1 MGKSRKP
8 RPEDTN
14 PPGRPESRRA
24 RLAAQQ
30 AAAAKARKRNRII
43 TLVAVGVVVIMAAI
57 GATLQIRSQP
67 TAAPTQASTAG
78 ADMVVRDNSHR
89 LSQAPDGKVTFVE
102 FLDFECEAC
111 GAAFPLIEE
120 LRATFGDRVTFVA
133 RYFPLEGHFNAQRA
147 ARAVEAAAQQGQFEA
162 MYKKMYETQTQWSEQ
177 QVPKD
182 DLFRQYAQ
190 ELGLDMARWDADY
203 ASDATWARIKAD
215 IDDGTA
221 LGVTGTPTF
230 FLNGQRL
237 EPKSANDITTA
248 IEQAL
253 GQ

>member
-1 MGKSRKP
+1 MGKSRKRRTGLP
-8 RPEDTN
+8 KPAGSTN
-14 PPGRPESRRA
+14 SRRA
-24 RLAAQQ
+24 QLAAQQ

-43 TLVAVGVVVIMAAI
+43 TLAAVAVVLVLAAA
-57 GATLQIRSQP
+57 GAVLQIRTGADTPSA
-67 TAAPTQASTAG
+67 TSTAG
-78 ADMVVRDNSHR
+78 TAALVRDNSHR

-120 LRATFGDRVTFVA
+120 LRTTFGDRVTFVA
-133 RYFPLEGHFNAQRA
+133 RYFPLDGHFNAKRA

-162 MYKKMYETQTQWSEQ
+162 MYKKMFETQTQWSEQ

-182 DLFRQYAQ
+182 DLFRQYAA

-203 ASDATWARIKAD
+203 TSDATWARIQAD
-215 IDDGTA
+215 IDDGTK
-221 LGVTGTPTF
+221 LGVTGTPSF
-230 FLNGQRL
+230 FLNGERL
-237 EPKSANDITTA
+237 EPKSANDLTTA

>member
-1 MGKSRKP
+1 MGKSHKP
-8 RPEDTN
+8 RPEATKTQSR
-14 PPGRPESRRA
+14 PGSRRA
-24 RLAAQQ
+24 QLAAQQ
-30 AAAAKARKRNRII
+30 AAAAKARRRNRII
-43 TLVAVGVVVIMAAI
+43 TLVAVGVVVIMAAV
-57 GATLQIRSQP
+57 GAVLQIRSQ
-67 TAAPTQASTAG
+67 AADTPAATSTAG
-78 ADMVVRDNSHR
+78 ADVVRENSHR
-89 LSQAPDGKVTFVE
+89 LSQAPDGKVTLVE

-120 LRATFGDRVTFVA
+120 LRSTFGDRVTFVA
-133 RYFPLEGHFNAQRA
+133 RYFPLDGHFNSKRA

-162 MYKKMYETQTQWSEQ
+162 MYKKMFETQTQWSEQ

-190 ELGLDMARWDADY
+190 ELGLDMARFDADY
-203 ASDATWARIKAD
+203 ASDATWARIQTD

-237 EPKSANDITTA
+237 EPKSADDLTTA

>member
-1 MGKSRKP
+1 MNRPPHTVQKP
-8 RPEDTN
+8 NKKLSTSQKAALIAIPAVLLIALILILISVLNRPEVQA
-14 PPGRPESRRA
+14 PGEAS
-24 RLAAQQ
+24 
-30 AAAAKARKRNRII
+30 NSGG
-43 TLVAVGVVVIMAAI
+43 TG
-57 GATLQIRSQP
+57 GGT
-67 TAAPTQASTAG
+67 PTQSE
-78 ADMVVRDNSHR
+78 VPLVQENSHV
-89 LSQAPDGKVTFVE
+89 LDDAGEGAPVLVE